1 MSSVKSIEEEFQEFR
16 VHLLFKL
23 NSIRRLTRVDNLEEN
38 ESLVHREV
46 VEFQEKIL
54 EEQRKI
60 LTDIEGLKEKLNN
73 DETSDLKQRKFYDH
87 INELEKNY
95 KTLEKFKNILEMEKI
110 VARSVFEQ
118 IRKEQEKKKDL
129 KTARIK
135 IFQKFIAS
143 ESTVSEKCNICLDD
157 FKVGMLLMRINCKGK
172 HVFCEKCC
180 EIWFADKNT
189 CPLCREAVL

>member
-1 MSSVKSIEEEFQEFR
+1 MSSVKSLEEAFQEFR
-16 VHLLFKL
+16 VHILFKL
-23 NSIRRLTRVDNLEEN
+23 NSIGRLTRVNNLEEN
-38 ESLVHREV
+38 ESLVLREI

-60 LTDIEGLKEKLNN
+60 LRDIEGLKEKLNHN
-73 DETSDLKQRKFYDH
+73 ETSDLKQLKFH
-87 INELEKNY
+87 INELKKNY
-95 KTLEKFKNILEMEKI
+95 DTLEKFKNILEMEKI

-118 IRKEQEKKKDL
+118 IRKQQEKMKEL

-135 IFQKFIAS
+135 KFQKVIAS

-157 FKVGMLLMRINCKGK
+157 IKVGMLLMRINCKGK
-172 HVFCEKCC
+172 HEFCENCC

-189 CPLCREAVL
+189 CPVCREAVL